1 MYSTCLFCH
10 ASLGS
15 NDVVEHF
22 PVGRRLAFDAAKGR
36 LWVVCRHCERW
47 NLTPIEERWEA
58 IEECEKLF
66 RSTTLRMSTEHIGLA
81 RVREGLELVRIGNPQ
96 RPEMAAWRYGDQFG
110 KRRVRYWGYAA
121 AGVLAIGALY
131 VGGIEVGVLAG
142 GGVNIAFNG
151 INFARNAIWK
161 RRTVAYV
168 PTPDGT
174 ARVLRGHLPSVRIV
188 SDAHGD
194 PMLQFNRRPYADEPR
209 TQARWL
215 DAGTIR
221 RRRWESLPGRRVELS
236 LEQSAPA
243 LAALLPAIN
252 ARGGSQRVVSTAV
265 DMLGARGTYGLLRD
279 AAASRATASAFSRR
293 GLIQPGQLLH
303 LPAELRLAL
312 EMATHEDQER
322 AALEGELKALEER
335 WREAEEIAG
344 IADNLFVASSVSSSL
359 DDLKHDV
366 EHDADADASGNSA
379 PPQGTNQ

>member
-10 ASLGS
+10 SSLGS

-47 NLTPIEERWEA
+47 NLTPLEERWEA

-66 RSTTLRMSTEHIGLA
+66 RATTLRMSTEHIGLA

-110 KRRVRYWGYAA
+110 KRRLRYWAYGA
-121 AGVLAIGALY
+121 AGAVAIGAL
-131 VGGIEVGVLAG
+131 VAGGIEVGVLAG
-142 GGVNIAFNG
+142 GGFNIAFNL
-151 INFARNAIWK
+151 INTSRNLIWS

-168 PTPDGT
+168 PTPNGSV
-174 ARVLRGHLPSVRIV
+174 RVQRGHLPSARITRS
-188 SDAHGD
+188 SDGE
-194 PMLQFNRRPYADEPR
+194 MVLQFDRKRYPGEPSTR
-209 TQARWL
+209 VAFRET
-215 DAGTIR
+215 GYIR
-221 RRRWESLPGRRVELS
+221 RRGGLLAVTGRRVEIP

-243 LAALLPAIN
+243 LAALMPAIN
-252 ARGGSQRVVSTAV
+252 AKGGTRQTVSSAV
-265 DMLGARGTYGLLRD
+265 DLLETRGTDGLLRD
-279 AAASRATASAFSRR
+279 AAAARPAAWNEPR
-293 GLIQPGQLLH
+293 PGQLSR

-335 WREAEEIAG
+335 WREAEEIAS
-344 IADNLFVASSVSSSL
+344 IADDLFVEPSVNESL
-359 DDLKHDV
+359 DELKDRVAHEV
-366 EHDADADASGNSA
+366 DADGGNSG
-379 PPQGTNQ
+379 PPQGTNR